1 MDAATPSRE
10 ALWNIEGS
18 WIMYPCFLAVLAVA
32 AYFFWR
38 RYRLWRIGRPLDRA
52 DRPRTR
58 LKGAFVDA
66 LLQATVVKERGI
78 GIAHLGM
85 YVGMAVMVVATVSYA
100 AQVDLGLDIAKGD
113 YYLYVLALGTDIAGL
128 AFCIAM
134 VACIVRRAAGRHP
147 ELETKPA
154 DIVVL
159 VWLLVIGVTGFAV
172 EGLRIMA
179 TGDPWA
185 AWSPIGNLAAQLF
198 AGWSAGQLSATHQV
212 LWWFHMAIAFGILA
226 YWVYSKLVHV
236 LLVPATVYCRPLEP
250 KGTLPFVDL
259 EDEELE
265 EFGVGKLEDF
275 TWKDLLDA
283 EACVRCGRCETVCP
297 AHASGKPLSPKSLVQ
312 ALDEHLEERGP
323 LVRAQRV
330 AEACGEAFE
339 PDERQRAVLDRTL
352 VGDVVTPEALWSCT
366 TCGACTE
373 ACPALLEHVPKV
385 VGMRTYQVS
394 MESTFPAEAKG
405 TFRNLETNGN
415 PWGLGWQSRLSWA
428 EGLDVPTLEER
439 PGAEYVYWPGCAGA
453 FDARN
458 RRVSRALVG
467 LLKRAGVDF
476 AVVGAQEKCCGDA
489 ARRLGNE
496 FLYYQLATENI
507 ETLNAYGAKKIIVQC
522 PHCAQVL
529 ERDYPQL
536 GGTFEVVR
544 HAQLLARLVAEGAL
558 APDGDARARAR
569 ACADATAAFR
579 RVTYHDSCYLGRYAG
594 VYDEPRAVVAACG
607 AEVVEM
613 ERTREKSFCCGAG
626 GGRMW
631 LEERAGER
639 MNVQRTEQALATG
652 ADAVATACP
661 FCLSMFEDGLA
672 SKDAAVPVRDIA
684 ELLSDALALPR

>member
-18 WIMYPCFLAVLAVA
+18 WLVYPCFLLVLVVA

-38 RYRLWRIGRPLDRA
+38 RYRLWKIGRPLERG
-52 DRPRTR
+52 DRPLER

-66 LLQATVVKERGI
+66 LLQVTVVKERGV

-85 YVGMAVMVVATVSYA
+85 YVGMAVMVVATASYA
-100 AQVDLGLDIAKGD
+100 VQVDLGLDIAKGD

-134 VACIVRRAAGRHP
+134 VACIVRRAAGRNP
-147 ELETKPA
+147 SLETKPA

-159 VWLLVIGVTGFAV
+159 AWLLVIGVTGFVV
-172 EGLRIMA
+172 EGLRIVG
-179 TGDPWA
+179 TNDPWA
-185 AWSPIGNLAAQLF
+185 AWSPIGNLFAPLF
-198 AGWSAGQLSATHQV
+198 AGLSAAQVSTAHQV

-226 YWVYSKLVHV
+226 YWMYSKLVHV

-250 KGTLPFVDL
+250 KGTLSYVDL

-297 AHASGKPLSPKSLVQ
+297 AHGSGKPLSPKDLMQ
-312 ALDEHLEERGP
+312 ALDAHLGERGP
-323 LVRAQRV
+323 LVRAERR
-330 AEACGEAFE
+330 AEAADEAFE
-339 PDERQRAVLDRTL
+339 PTEEQRAVLDKAL
-352 VGDVVTPEALWSCT
+352 VGDVVAPEALWSCT
-366 TCGACTE
+366 TCGACME

-394 MESTFPAEAKG
+394 MESAFPSEAKAA
-405 TFRNLETNGN
+405 FRNLETNGN
-415 PWGLGWQSRLSWA
+415 PWGLGWQSRMAWA
-428 EGLDVPTLEER
+428 EGLDVPTLADR
-439 PGAEYVYWPGCAGA
+439 PQAEYVYWPGCSGA
-453 FDARN
+453 YDARN
-458 RRVSRALVG
+458 RKVSRALVA
-467 LLKRAGVDF
+467 LLRHAGVDF
-476 AVVGAQEKCCGDA
+476 AVIGPEEKCCGDA
-489 ARRLGNE
+489 ARRMGNE

-522 PHCAQVL
+522 PHCAQAL

-536 GGTFEVVR
+536 GGRFEVVR
-544 HAQLLARLVAEGAL
+544 HAQLLERLVAEGRLPGAE
-558 APDGDARARAR
+558 RAGAQ
-569 ACADATAAFR
+569 AAFE
-579 RVTYHDSCYLGRYAG
+579 RVTYHDSCYLGRYAD
-594 VYDEPRAVVAACG
+594 VYDEPRAVVKACG
-607 AEVVEM
+607 AQVVEM

-631 LEERAGER
+631 LEEREGRR
-639 MNVQRTEQALATG
+639 MNVLRAEQARDTG

-661 FCLSMFEDGLA
+661 FCLSMLEDGLA
-672 SKDAAVPVRDIA
+672 SQDDALPVRDIA
-684 ELLSDALALPR
+684 ELLSDALALSR

>member
-198 AGWSAGQLSATHQV
+198 AGWSAGQLSAAHQV

-283 EACVRCGRCETVCP
+283 EACV
-297 AHASGKPLSPKSLVQ
+297 
-312 ALDEHLEERGP
+312 AL
-323 LVRAQRV
+323 
-330 AEACGEAFE
+330 
-339 PDERQRAVLDRTL
+339 
-352 VGDVVTPEALWSCT
+352 
-366 TCGACTE
+366 
-373 ACPALLEHVPKV
+373 
-385 VGMRTYQVS
+385 
-394 MESTFPAEAKG
+394 
-405 TFRNLETNGN
+405 
-415 PWGLGWQSRLSWA
+415 
-428 EGLDVPTLEER
+428 
-439 PGAEYVYWPGCAGA
+439 
-453 FDARN
+453 
-458 RRVSRALVG
+458 RALRDGVSPPT
-467 LLKRAGVDF
+467 RA
-476 AVVGAQEKCCGDA
+476 
-489 ARRLGNE
+489 
-496 FLYYQLATENI
+496 
-507 ETLNAYGAKKIIVQC
+507 
-522 PHCAQVL
+522 
-529 ERDYPQL
+529 
-536 GGTFEVVR
+536 
-544 HAQLLARLVAEGAL
+544 
-558 APDGDARARAR
+558 
-569 ACADATAAFR
+569 
-579 RVTYHDSCYLGRYAG
+579 
-594 VYDEPRAVVAACG
+594 
-607 AEVVEM
+607 
-613 ERTREKSFCCGAG
+613 
-626 GGRMW
+626 
-631 LEERAGER
+631 
-639 MNVQRTEQALATG
+639 
-652 ADAVATACP
+652 
-661 FCLSMFEDGLA
+661 A
-672 SKDAAVPVRDIA
+672 SRC
-684 ELLSDALALPR
+684 R

>member
-18 WIMYPCFLAVLAVA
+18 WLVYPCFLLVLAVA

-38 RYRLWRIGRPLDRA
+38 RYRLWKIGRPARRA
-52 DRPRTR
+52 DRPRER
-58 LKGAFVDA
+58 LKGAFADA
-66 LLQATVVKERGI
+66 LLQATVVRERGI

-85 YVGMAVMVVATVSYA
+85 YVGMAVMVVATASYA
-100 AQVDLGLDIAKGD
+100 VQVDLGLDIAKGD

-134 VACIVRRAAGRHP
+134 VACIVRRAAGRNP
-147 ELETKPA
+147 SLETKPA

-159 VWLLVIGVTGFAV
+159 AWLLVIGVTGFVV
-172 EGLRIMA
+172 EGLRIVG
-179 TGDPWA
+179 TNDPWA
-185 AWSPIGNLAAQLF
+185 AWSPIGNLFAPLF
-198 AGWSAGQLSATHQV
+198 AGLSAAQVSTAHQV

-226 YWVYSKLVHV
+226 YWMYSKLVHV

-250 KGTLPFVDL
+250 KGTLPYVDL

-297 AHASGKPLSPKSLVQ
+297 AHGSGKPLSPKDLMQ
-312 ALDEHLEERGP
+312 ALDAHLGERGP
-323 LVRAQRV
+323 LVRAERR
-330 AEACGEAFE
+330 AEAAGGAFE
-339 PDERQRAVLDRTL
+339 PTEEQRAVLGKAL
-352 VGDVVTPEALWSCT
+352 VGDAVAPEALWSCT
-366 TCGACTE
+366 TCGACME

-394 MESTFPAEAKG
+394 MESAFPSEAKAA
-405 TFRNLETNGN
+405 FRNLETNGN
-415 PWGLGWQSRLSWA
+415 PWGVGWQSRMAWA
-428 EGLDVPTLEER
+428 EGLDVPALADR
-439 PGAEYVYWPGCAGA
+439 PQAEYVYWPGCSGA
-453 FDARN
+453 YDARN
-458 RRVSRALVG
+458 RRVSRALVE
-467 LLKRAGVDF
+467 LLRHAGVDF
-476 AVVGAQEKCCGDA
+476 AVIGPEEKCCGDA
-489 ARRLGNE
+489 ARRMGNE

-522 PHCAQVL
+522 PHCAQAL

-536 GGTFEVVR
+536 GGEFEVVR
-544 HAQLLARLVAEGAL
+544 HAQLLERLVAEGRLPGAK
-558 APDGDARARAR
+558 RAGAQ
-569 ACADATAAFR
+569 AAFE
-579 RVTYHDSCYLGRYAG
+579 RVTYHDSCYLGRYAD
-594 VYDEPRAVVAACG
+594 VYDEPRAVVKACG
-607 AEVVEM
+607 AQVVEM

-631 LEERAGER
+631 LEEREGRR
-639 MNVQRTEQALATG
+639 MNVLRAEQARETG

-661 FCLSMFEDGLA
+661 FCLSMLEDGLA
-672 SKDAAVPVRDIA
+672 SQDDALPVRDIA
-684 ELLSDALALPR
+684 ELLSDALVLPR

>member
-18 WIMYPCFLAVLAVA
+18 WLVYPCFLLVLVVA

-38 RYRLWRIGRPLDRA
+38 RYRLWKIGRPLERG
-52 DRPRTR
+52 DRPLER

-66 LLQATVVKERGI
+66 LLQVTVVKERGV

-85 YVGMAVMVVATVSYA
+85 YVGMAVMVVATASYA
-100 AQVDLGLDIAKGD
+100 VQVDLGLDIAKGD

-134 VACIVRRAAGRHP
+134 VACIVRRAAGRNP
-147 ELETKPA
+147 SLETKPA

-159 VWLLVIGVTGFAV
+159 AWLLVIGVTGFVV
-172 EGLRIMA
+172 EGLRIVG
-179 TGDPWA
+179 TNDPWA
-185 AWSPIGNLAAQLF
+185 AWSPIGNLFAPLF
-198 AGWSAGQLSATHQV
+198 AGLSAAQVSTAHQV

-226 YWVYSKLVHV
+226 YWMYSKLVHV

-250 KGTLPFVDL
+250 KGTLSYVDL

-297 AHASGKPLSPKSLVQ
+297 AHGSGKPLSPKDLMQ
-312 ALDEHLEERGP
+312 ALDAHLGERGP
-323 LVRAQRV
+323 LVRAERH
-330 AEACGEAFE
+330 AEAAGGAFE
-339 PDERQRAVLDRTL
+339 PTEEQRAVLDKAL
-352 VGDVVTPEALWSCT
+352 VGDVVAPEALWSCT
-366 TCGACTE
+366 TCGACME

-394 MESTFPAEAKG
+394 MESAFPSEAKAA
-405 TFRNLETNGN
+405 FRNLETNGN
-415 PWGLGWQSRLSWA
+415 PWGLGWQSRMAWA
-428 EGLDVPTLEER
+428 EGLDVPTLADR
-439 PGAEYVYWPGCAGA
+439 PQAEYVYWPGCSGA
-453 FDARN
+453 YDARN
-458 RRVSRALVG
+458 RKVSRALVT
-467 LLKRAGVDF
+467 LLRHAGVDF
-476 AVVGAQEKCCGDA
+476 AVIGPEEKCCGDA
-489 ARRLGNE
+489 ARRMGNE

-522 PHCAQVL
+522 PHCAQAL

-536 GGTFEVVR
+536 GGRFEVVR
-544 HAQLLARLVAEGAL
+544 HAQLLERLVAEGRLPGAE
-558 APDGDARARAR
+558 RAGAQ
-569 ACADATAAFR
+569 AAFE
-579 RVTYHDSCYLGRYAG
+579 RVTYHDSCYLGRYAD
-594 VYDEPRAVVAACG
+594 VYDEPRAVVKACG
-607 AEVVEM
+607 AQVVEM

-631 LEERAGER
+631 LEEREGRR
-639 MNVQRTEQALATG
+639 MNVLRAEQARDTG

-661 FCLSMFEDGLA
+661 FCLSMLEDGLA
-672 SKDAAVPVRDIA
+672 SQDDALPVRDIA
-684 ELLSDALALPR
+684 ELLSDALALSR

>member
-1 MDAATPSRE
+1 MEGATPSRE

-18 WIMYPCFLAVLAVA
+18 WIMYPCFLVVLAVA
-32 AYFFWR
+32 GYFFWR
-38 RYRLWRIGRPLDRA
+38 RYRLWRIGRQLNRA

-66 LLQATVVKERGI
+66 LLQATVVRERGI

-134 VACIVRRAAGRHP
+134 VACIVRRATGRHP

-159 VWLLVIGVTGFAV
+159 VWLLVIGVTGFVV
-172 EGLRIMA
+172 EGLRITA

-185 AWSPIGNLAAQLF
+185 AWSPIGNLTAQLF
-198 AGWSAGQLSATHQV
+198 AGWSAGQLSAAHQV

-226 YWVYSKLVHV
+226 YWMYSKLVHV

-250 KGTLPFVDL
+250 KGALPFVDL
-259 EDEELE
+259 EDEDLE

-297 AHASGKPLSPKSLVQ
+297 AHASGKPLSPKSLIQ
-312 ALDEHLEERGP
+312 ALDQHLGERGP
-323 LVRAQRV
+323 LVRAQRA
-330 AEACGEAFE
+330 AEARGEAFE
-339 PDERQRAVLDRTL
+339 PDERQQVVLDRAL
-352 VGDVVTPEALWSCT
+352 VGDVVAPEALWSCT

-385 VGMRTYQVS
+385 VGMRTFQVS
-394 MESTFPAEAKG
+394 MESAFPAEAKG

-428 EGLDVPTLEER
+428 EGLDVPTLDER

-467 LLKRAGVDF
+467 LLDRAGVDF
-476 AVVGAQEKCCGDA
+476 AIVGAQEKCCGDA
-489 ARRLGNE
+489 AHRLGNE

-536 GGTFEVVR
+536 GGTYEVVR
-544 HAQLLARLVAEGAL
+544 HAQLLERLVAEGAL
-558 APDGDARARAR
+558 APD
-569 ACADATAAFR
+569 ADAGADAAAAFD

-607 AEVVEM
+607 ADVVEM

-639 MNVQRTEQALATG
+639 MNVQRAEQALATG

>member
-18 WIMYPCFLAVLAVA
+18 WLVYPCFLLVLAVA

-38 RYRLWRIGRPLDRA
+38 RYRLWKIGRPLERG
-52 DRPRTR
+52 DRPLER

-66 LLQATVVKERGI
+66 LLQATVVKERGV
-78 GIAHLGM
+78 GLAHLGM
-85 YVGMAVMVVATVSYA
+85 YVGMAVMVVATASYA
-100 AQVDLGLDIAKGD
+100 VQVDLGLDIAKGD

-134 VACIVRRAAGRHP
+134 VACIVRRAAGRNP
-147 ELETKPA
+147 SLETKPA

-159 VWLLVIGVTGFAV
+159 AWLLVIGVTGFVV
-172 EGLRIMA
+172 EGLRIVG
-179 TGDPWA
+179 TNDPWA
-185 AWSPIGNLAAQLF
+185 AWSPIGNLFAPLF
-198 AGWSAGQLSATHQV
+198 AGLSAAQVSTAHQV

-226 YWVYSKLVHV
+226 YWMYSKLVHV

-250 KGTLPFVDL
+250 KGTLSYVDL

-297 AHASGKPLSPKSLVQ
+297 AHGSGKPLSPKDLMQ
-312 ALDEHLEERGP
+312 ALDAHLGERGP
-323 LVRAQRV
+323 LVRAERQ
-330 AEACGEAFE
+330 AEAAGGAFE
-339 PDERQRAVLDRTL
+339 PTEEQRVVLDKAL
-352 VGDVVTPEALWSCT
+352 VGDVVAPEALWSCT
-366 TCGACTE
+366 TCGACME

-394 MESTFPAEAKG
+394 MESAFPSEAKAA
-405 TFRNLETNGN
+405 FRNLETNGN
-415 PWGLGWQSRLSWA
+415 PWGLGWQSRMAWA
-428 EGLDVPTLEER
+428 EGLDVPTLADR
-439 PGAEYVYWPGCAGA
+439 PQAEYVYWPGCSGA
-453 FDARN
+453 YDARN
-458 RRVSRALVG
+458 RKVSRALVA
-467 LLKRAGVDF
+467 LLRHAGVDF
-476 AVVGAQEKCCGDA
+476 AVIGPEEKCCGDA
-489 ARRLGNE
+489 ARRMGNE

-522 PHCAQVL
+522 PHCAQAL

-536 GGTFEVVR
+536 GGRFEVVR
-544 HAQLLARLVAEGAL
+544 HAQLLERLVAEGRLPGAE
-558 APDGDARARAR
+558 RAGAQ
-569 ACADATAAFR
+569 AAFE
-579 RVTYHDSCYLGRYAG
+579 RVTYHDSCYLGRYAD
-594 VYDEPRAVVAACG
+594 VYDEPRAVVKACG
-607 AEVVEM
+607 AQVVEM

-631 LEERAGER
+631 LEEREGRR
-639 MNVQRTEQALATG
+639 MNVLRAEQARDTG

-661 FCLSMFEDGLA
+661 FCLSMLEDGLA
-672 SKDAAVPVRDIA
+672 SQDDALPVRDIA
-684 ELLSDALALPR
+684 ELLSDALALSR

>member
-18 WIMYPCFLAVLAVA
+18 WLVYPCFLLVLVVA

-38 RYRLWRIGRPLDRA
+38 RYRLWKIGRPLERG
-52 DRPRTR
+52 DRPLER

-66 LLQATVVKERGI
+66 LLQVTVVKERGV

-85 YVGMAVMVVATVSYA
+85 YVGMAVMVVATASYA
-100 AQVDLGLDIAKGD
+100 VQVDLGLDIAKGD

-134 VACIVRRAAGRHP
+134 VACIVRRAAGRNP
-147 ELETKPA
+147 SLETKPA

-159 VWLLVIGVTGFAV
+159 AWLLVIGVTGFVV
-172 EGLRIMA
+172 EGLRIVG
-179 TGDPWA
+179 TNDPWA
-185 AWSPIGNLAAQLF
+185 AWSPIGNLFAPLF
-198 AGWSAGQLSATHQV
+198 AGLSAAQVSTAHQV

-226 YWVYSKLVHV
+226 YWMYSKLVHV

-250 KGTLPFVDL
+250 KGTLSYVDL

-297 AHASGKPLSPKSLVQ
+297 AHGSGKPLSPKDLMQ
-312 ALDEHLEERGP
+312 ALDAHLGERGP
-323 LVRAQRV
+323 LVRAERH
-330 AEACGEAFE
+330 AEAAGGAFE
-339 PDERQRAVLDRTL
+339 PTEEQRAVLDKAL
-352 VGDVVTPEALWSCT
+352 VGDVVAPEALWSCT
-366 TCGACTE
+366 TCGACME

-394 MESTFPAEAKG
+394 MESAFPSEAKAA
-405 TFRNLETNGN
+405 FRNLETNGN
-415 PWGLGWQSRLSWA
+415 PWGLGWQSRMAWA
-428 EGLDVPTLEER
+428 EGLDVPTLADR
-439 PGAEYVYWPGCAGA
+439 PQAEYVYWPGCSGA
-453 FDARN
+453 YDARN
-458 RRVSRALVG
+458 RKVSRALVA
-467 LLKRAGVDF
+467 LLRHAGVDF
-476 AVVGAQEKCCGDA
+476 AVIGPEEKCCGDA
-489 ARRLGNE
+489 ARRMGNE

-522 PHCAQVL
+522 PHCAQAL

-536 GGTFEVVR
+536 GGRFEVVR
-544 HAQLLARLVAEGAL
+544 HAQLLERLVAEGRLPGAE
-558 APDGDARARAR
+558 RAGAQ
-569 ACADATAAFR
+569 AAFE
-579 RVTYHDSCYLGRYAG
+579 RVTYHDSCYLGRYAD
-594 VYDEPRAVVAACG
+594 VYDEPRAVVKACG
-607 AEVVEM
+607 AQVVEM

-631 LEERAGER
+631 LEEREGRR
-639 MNVQRTEQALATG
+639 MNVLRAEQARDTG

-661 FCLSMFEDGLA
+661 FCLSMLEDGLA
-672 SKDAAVPVRDIA
+672 SQDDALPVRDIA
-684 ELLSDALALPR
+684 ELLSDALALSR

>member
-18 WIMYPCFLAVLAVA
+18 WLVYPCFLLVLVVA

-38 RYRLWRIGRPLDRA
+38 RYRLWKIGRPLERG
-52 DRPRTR
+52 DRPLER

-66 LLQATVVKERGI
+66 LLQVTVVKERGV
-78 GIAHLGM
+78 GLAHLGM
-85 YVGMAVMVVATVSYA
+85 YVGMAVMVVATASYA
-100 AQVDLGLDIAKGD
+100 VQVDLGLDIAKGD

-134 VACIVRRAAGRHP
+134 VACIVRRAAGRNP
-147 ELETKPA
+147 SLETKPA

-159 VWLLVIGVTGFAV
+159 AWLLVIGVTGFVV
-172 EGLRIMA
+172 EGLRIVG
-179 TGDPWA
+179 TNDPWA
-185 AWSPIGNLAAQLF
+185 AWSPIGNLFAPLF
-198 AGWSAGQLSATHQV
+198 AGLSAEQVSTVHQV

-226 YWVYSKLVHV
+226 YWMYSKLVHV

-250 KGTLPFVDL
+250 KGTLPYVDL

-297 AHASGKPLSPKSLVQ
+297 AHGSGKPLSPKDLMQ
-312 ALDEHLEERGP
+312 ALDAHLGERGP
-323 LVRAQRV
+323 LVRAERR
-330 AEACGEAFE
+330 AEAAGGAFE
-339 PDERQRAVLDRTL
+339 PTEEQCAVLGKAL
-352 VGDVVTPEALWSCT
+352 VGDVVAPEALWSCT
-366 TCGACTE
+366 TCGACME

-394 MESTFPAEAKG
+394 MESAFPSEAKAA
-405 TFRNLETNGN
+405 FRNLETNGN
-415 PWGLGWQSRLSWA
+415 PWGLGWQSRMAWA
-428 EGLDVPTLEER
+428 EGLDVPTLADR
-439 PGAEYVYWPGCAGA
+439 PQAEYVYWPGCSGA
-453 FDARN
+453 YDARN
-458 RRVSRALVG
+458 RKVSRALVA
-467 LLKRAGVDF
+467 LLRHAGVDF
-476 AVVGAQEKCCGDA
+476 AVIGPEEKCCGDA
-489 ARRLGNE
+489 ARRMGNE

-522 PHCAQVL
+522 PHCAQAL

-536 GGTFEVVR
+536 GGRFEVVR
-544 HAQLLARLVAEGAL
+544 HAQLLERLVAEGRLPGAE
-558 APDGDARARAR
+558 RAGAQ
-569 ACADATAAFR
+569 AAFE
-579 RVTYHDSCYLGRYAG
+579 RVTYHDSCYLGRYAD
-594 VYDEPRAVVAACG
+594 VYDEPRAVVKACG
-607 AEVVEM
+607 AQVVEM

-631 LEERAGER
+631 LEEREGRR
-639 MNVQRTEQALATG
+639 MNVLRAEQARDTG

-661 FCLSMFEDGLA
+661 FCLSMLEDGLA
-672 SKDAAVPVRDIA
+672 SQDDALPVRDIA
-684 ELLSDALALPR
+684 ELLSDALALSR

>member
-18 WIMYPCFLAVLAVA
+18 WLVYPCFLLVLVVA

-38 RYRLWRIGRPLDRA
+38 RYRLWKIGRPLERG
-52 DRPRTR
+52 DRPLER

-66 LLQATVVKERGI
+66 LLQVTVVKERGI

-85 YVGMAVMVVATVSYA
+85 YVGMAVMVVATASYA
-100 AQVDLGLDIAKGD
+100 VQVDLGLDIAKGD

-134 VACIVRRAAGRHP
+134 VACIVRRAAGRNP
-147 ELETKPA
+147 SLETKPA

-159 VWLLVIGVTGFAV
+159 AWLLVIGVTGFVV
-172 EGLRIMA
+172 EGLRIVG
-179 TGDPWA
+179 TNDPWA
-185 AWSPIGNLAAQLF
+185 AWSPIGNLFAPLF
-198 AGWSAGQLSATHQV
+198 AGLSAAQVSTAHQV

-226 YWVYSKLVHV
+226 YWMYSKLVHV

-297 AHASGKPLSPKSLVQ
+297 AHGSGKPLSPKDLMQ
-312 ALDEHLEERGP
+312 ALDAHLGERGP
-323 LVRAQRV
+323 LVRAERR
-330 AEACGEAFE
+330 AEAAGEAFE
-339 PDERQRAVLDRTL
+339 PTEEQRAVLDKAL
-352 VGDVVTPEALWSCT
+352 VGDVVAPEALWSCT
-366 TCGACTE
+366 TCGACME

-394 MESTFPAEAKG
+394 MESAFPSEAKAA
-405 TFRNLETNGN
+405 FRNLETNGN
-415 PWGLGWQSRLSWA
+415 PWGLGWQSRMAWA
-428 EGLDVPTLEER
+428 EGLDVPTLADR
-439 PGAEYVYWPGCAGA
+439 PQAEYVYWPGCSGA
-453 FDARN
+453 YDARN
-458 RRVSRALVG
+458 RKVSRALVA
-467 LLKRAGVDF
+467 LLRHAGVDF
-476 AVVGAQEKCCGDA
+476 AVIGPEEKCCGDA
-489 ARRLGNE
+489 ARRMGNE

-522 PHCAQVL
+522 PHCAQAL

-536 GGTFEVVR
+536 GGRFEVVR
-544 HAQLLARLVAEGAL
+544 HAQLLERLVAEGRLPGAE
-558 APDGDARARAR
+558 RAGAQ
-569 ACADATAAFR
+569 AAFE
-579 RVTYHDSCYLGRYAG
+579 RVTYHDSCYLGRYAD
-594 VYDEPRAVVAACG
+594 VYDEPRAVVKACG
-607 AEVVEM
+607 AQVVEM

-631 LEERAGER
+631 LEEREGRR
-639 MNVQRTEQALATG
+639 MNVLRAEQARDTG

-661 FCLSMFEDGLA
+661 FCLSMLEDGLA
-672 SKDAAVPVRDIA
+672 SQDDALPVRDIA
-684 ELLSDALALPR
+684 ELLSDALALSR

>member
-1 MDAATPSRE
+1 MDAATPARE

-18 WIMYPCFLAVLAVA
+18 WIMYPCFLLVLAAA

-38 RYRLWRIGRPLDRA
+38 RWRLWRIGRPLERTA
-52 DRPRTR
+52 RPFER

-66 LLQATVVKERGI
+66 LLQVTVVRERGI

-100 AQVDLGLDIAKGD
+100 AQVDLGVDIAKGD

-134 VACIVRRAAGRHP
+134 AACIVRRAAGRNP
-147 ELETKPA
+147 ALRTSPA

-159 VWLLVIGVTGFAV
+159 VWLLVIGVTGFVV
-172 EGLRIMA
+172 EGLRIVG
-179 TGDPWA
+179 TNDPWA
-185 AWSPIGNLAAQLF
+185 AWSPVGNLFAQ
-198 AGWSAGQLSATHQV
+198 ALSGLDVAQVTLAHQA

-265 EFGVGKLEDF
+265 EFGAGKLEDF

-283 EACVRCGRCETVCP
+283 EACVRCGRCEAVCP
-297 AHASGKPLSPKSLVQ
+297 AHASSKPLSPMSLIQ
-312 ALDEHLEERGP
+312 SLETHLEERGP
-323 LVRAQRV
+323 LVLLERR
-330 AEACGEAFE
+330 AEAAGGSFE
-339 PDERQRAVLDRTL
+339 PTEQQRAVLDKTL
-352 VGDVVTPEALWSCT
+352 VGDVVAPEALWSCT

-394 MESTFPAEAKG
+394 MESAFPAEAKAA
-405 TFRNLETNGN
+405 FRNLETNGN
-415 PWGLGWQSRLSWA
+415 PWGLGWQSRLAWA
-428 EGLDVPTLEER
+428 EGLDVPTLADR
-439 PGAEYVYWPGCAGA
+439 PDAEYVYWPGCAGA
-453 FDARN
+453 YDARN
-458 RRVSRALVG
+458 RKVSRALVA
-467 LLKRAGVDF
+467 LLRRAGVDF
-476 AVVGAQEKCCGDA
+476 AVIGAQEKCCGDA
-489 ARRLGNE
+489 ARRMGNE

-507 ETLNAYGAKKIIVQC
+507 ETLQRFGAKKIIVQC

-536 GGTFEVVR
+536 GGSFEVVR
-544 HAQLLARLVAEGAL
+544 HAQLLERLVSEGRLPGA
-558 APDGDARARAR
+558 G
-569 ACADATAAFR
+569 ATGEPAAFE
-579 RVTYHDSCYLGRYAG
+579 RVTYHDSCYLGRYAD

-607 AEVVEM
+607 AQVVEM

-631 LEERAGER
+631 LEEREGQR
-639 MNVQRTEQALATG
+639 MSALRAEQARATG

-661 FCLSMFEDGLA
+661 FCLSMLEDGLA
-672 SKDAAVPVRDIA
+672 SCDEAPPVRDIA
-684 ELLSDALALPR
+684 ELLSDALAHER

>member
-18 WIMYPCFLAVLAVA
+18 WLVYPCFLLVLVVA

-38 RYRLWRIGRPLDRA
+38 RYRLWKIGRPLERG
-52 DRPRTR
+52 DRPLDR

-66 LLQATVVKERGI
+66 LLQVTVVKERGV

-85 YVGMAVMVVATVSYA
+85 YVGMAVMVVATASYA
-100 AQVDLGLDIAKGD
+100 VQVDLGLDIAKGD

-134 VACIVRRAAGRHP
+134 VACIVRRAAGRNP
-147 ELETKPA
+147 SLETKPA

-159 VWLLVIGVTGFAV
+159 AWLLVIGVTGFVV
-172 EGLRIMA
+172 EGLRIVG
-179 TGDPWA
+179 TNDPWA
-185 AWSPIGNLAAQLF
+185 AWSPIGNLFAPLF
-198 AGWSAGQLSATHQV
+198 AGLSAAQVSTAHQV

-226 YWVYSKLVHV
+226 YWMYSKLVHV

-250 KGTLPFVDL
+250 KGTLSYVDL

-297 AHASGKPLSPKSLVQ
+297 AHGSGKPLSPKDLIQ
-312 ALDEHLEERGP
+312 ALDAHLEERGP
-323 LVRAQRV
+323 LVRAERR
-330 AEACGEAFE
+330 AEAAGGAFE
-339 PDERQRAVLDRTL
+339 PTEEQRAVLDKAL
-352 VGDVVTPEALWSCT
+352 VGDVVAPEALWSCT
-366 TCGACTE
+366 TCGACME

-394 MESTFPAEAKG
+394 MESAFPSEAKAA
-405 TFRNLETNGN
+405 FRNLETNGN
-415 PWGLGWQSRLSWA
+415 PWGLGWQSRMAWA
-428 EGLDVPTLEER
+428 EGLDVPTLADR
-439 PGAEYVYWPGCAGA
+439 PQAEYVYWPGCSGA
-453 FDARN
+453 YDARN
-458 RRVSRALVG
+458 RKVSRALVA
-467 LLKRAGVDF
+467 LLRHAGVDF
-476 AVVGAQEKCCGDA
+476 AVIGPEEKCCGDA
-489 ARRLGNE
+489 ARRMGNE

-522 PHCAQVL
+522 PHCAQAL

-536 GGTFEVVR
+536 GGRFEVVR
-544 HAQLLARLVAEGAL
+544 HAQLLERLVAEGRLPGAE
-558 APDGDARARAR
+558 RAGAQ
-569 ACADATAAFR
+569 AAFE
-579 RVTYHDSCYLGRYAG
+579 RVTYHDSCYLGRYAD
-594 VYDEPRAVVAACG
+594 VYDEPRAVVKACG
-607 AEVVEM
+607 AQVVEM

-631 LEERAGER
+631 LEEREGRR
-639 MNVQRTEQALATG
+639 MNVLRAEQARDTG

-661 FCLSMFEDGLA
+661 FCLSMLEDGLA
-672 SKDAAVPVRDIA
+672 SQDDALPVRDIA
-684 ELLSDALALPR
+684 ELLSDALALSR

>member
-18 WIMYPCFLAVLAVA
+18 WLVYPCFLLVLAVA

-38 RYRLWRIGRPLDRA
+38 RYRLWKIGRPLERG
-52 DRPRTR
+52 DRPLER

-66 LLQATVVKERGI
+66 LLQATVVKERGV
-78 GIAHLGM
+78 GLAHLGM
-85 YVGMAVMVVATVSYA
+85 YVGMAVMVVATASYA
-100 AQVDLGLDIAKGD
+100 VQVDLGLDIAKGD

-134 VACIVRRAAGRHP
+134 VACIVRRAAGRNP
-147 ELETKPA
+147 SLETKPA

-159 VWLLVIGVTGFAV
+159 AWLLVIGVTGFVV
-172 EGLRIMA
+172 EGLRIVG
-179 TGDPWA
+179 TNDPWA
-185 AWSPIGNLAAQLF
+185 AWSPIGNLFAPLF
-198 AGWSAGQLSATHQV
+198 AGLSAAQVSTAHQV

-226 YWVYSKLVHV
+226 YWMYSKLVHV

-250 KGTLPFVDL
+250 KGTLSYVDL

-297 AHASGKPLSPKSLVQ
+297 AYGSGKPLSPKDLMQ
-312 ALDEHLEERGP
+312 ALDAHLGERGP
-323 LVRAQRV
+323 LVRAERH
-330 AEACGEAFE
+330 AEAAGGAFE
-339 PDERQRAVLDRTL
+339 PTEEQRAVLDKAL
-352 VGDVVTPEALWSCT
+352 VGDVVAPEALWSCT
-366 TCGACTE
+366 TCGACME

-394 MESTFPAEAKG
+394 MESAFPSEAKAA
-405 TFRNLETNGN
+405 FRNLETNGN
-415 PWGLGWQSRLSWA
+415 PWGLGWQSRMAWA
-428 EGLDVPTLEER
+428 EGLDVPTLADC
-439 PGAEYVYWPGCAGA
+439 PQAEYVYWPGCSGA
-453 FDARN
+453 YDARN
-458 RRVSRALVG
+458 RKVSRALVA
-467 LLKRAGVDF
+467 LLRHAGVDF
-476 AVVGAQEKCCGDA
+476 AVIGPEEKCCGDA
-489 ARRLGNE
+489 ARRMGNE

-522 PHCAQVL
+522 PHCAQAL

-536 GGTFEVVR
+536 GGRFEVVR
-544 HAQLLARLVAEGAL
+544 HAQLLERLVAEGRLPGAE
-558 APDGDARARAR
+558 RAGAQ
-569 ACADATAAFR
+569 AAFE
-579 RVTYHDSCYLGRYAG
+579 RVTYHDSCYLGRYAD
-594 VYDEPRAVVAACG
+594 VYDEPRAVVKACG
-607 AEVVEM
+607 AQVVEM

-631 LEERAGER
+631 LEEREGRR
-639 MNVQRTEQALATG
+639 MNVLRAEQARDTG

-661 FCLSMFEDGLA
+661 FCLSMLEDGLA
-672 SKDAAVPVRDIA
+672 SQDDALPVRDIA
-684 ELLSDALALPR
+684 ELLSDALALSR